1 MDPQESKLLAER
13 VTVLNHPSGHL
24 VDAGSS
30 TSASMG
36 KGNSSKTCVS
46 ALHMLHAADTH
57 VDIFF
62 GQQVDGLRFYIVSI
76 PISSI

>member
-1 MDPQESKLLAER
+1 MDPQKSKFSAER
-13 VTVLNHPSGHL
+13 VTVLNRPSGHL

-46 ALHMLHAADTH
+46 ALHMLHPANTH
-57 VDIFF
+57 VDIF
-62 GQQVDGLRFYIVSI
+62 GQQVDGLRFHIVSI
-76 PISSI
+76 PISSD